1 MKPHREIAILSV
13 LFCASCQVQQ
23 YIDNEDLRIYNT
35 PIGKTKL
42 TRPAAAAAPETQA
55 SIPAATPATPATP
68 ATSATPA
75 APATP
80 APAAPA
86 PPLPPSLQ
94 SGSDWTEETP
104 GAI

>member
-1 MKPHREIAILSV
+1 MKPHRGIAILSV

-55 SIPAATPATPATP
+55 SIPAATPA
-68 ATSATPA
+68 

-86 PPLPPSLQ
+86 QPLPPSIQ

>member
-1 MKPHREIAILSV
+1 MKPHRGIAILTV

-55 SIPAATPATPATP
+55 SIPAN
-68 ATSATPA
+68 TPA

-80 APAAPA
+80 APASPA
-86 PPLPPSLQ
+86 QPLPPSIQ

>member
-1 MKPHREIAILSV
+1 MKPHRGIAILSV

-35 PIGKTKL
+35 PIGKSKL

-55 SIPAATPATPATP
+55 SIPAATPA
-68 ATSATPA
+68 

-86 PPLPPSLQ
+86 QPLPPSLQ

>member
-1 MKPHREIAILSV
+1 MKPHRGIAILSV

-23 YIDNEDLRIYNT
+23 YIDNEDLRSYNT

-55 SIPAATPATPATP
+55 SIPA
-68 ATSATPA
+68 ATPA

>member
-1 MKPHREIAILSV
+1 MKPHRGIAILSV

-42 TRPAAAAAPETQA
+42 TKPAVTPAAALVPQA
-55 SIPAATPATPATP
+55 FTPAAI
-68 ATSATPA
+68 PA

-80 APAAPA
+80 APATAA
-86 PPLPPSLQ
+86 PPLPPSIQ

-104 GAI
+104 GSI

>member
-1 MKPHREIAILSV
+1 MKPHRGIAILSV

-55 SIPAATPATPATP
+55 SIPAATPA
-68 ATSATPA
+68 

>member
-1 MKPHREIAILSV
+1 MKPHRGIAILSV

-55 SIPAATPATPATP
+55 SIPAATPA
-68 ATSATPA
+68 

-86 PPLPPSLQ
+86 QPLPPSLQ

>member
-1 MKPHREIAILSV
+1 MKPHRGIAILSV

-35 PIGKTKL
+35 PIGKSKL

-55 SIPAATPATPATP
+55 SIPAATPA
-68 ATSATPA
+68 

-86 PPLPPSLQ
+86 QPLPPSLQ
-94 SGSDWTEETP
+94 AGSDWTEETP

>member
-1 MKPHREIAILSV
+1 MKPHRGIAILSV

-55 SIPAATPATPATP
+55 SIPAATPA
-68 ATSATPA
+68 PA
-75 APATP
+75 APAQ
-80 APAAPA
+80 
-86 PPLPPSLQ
+86 PLPPSLQ

>member
-1 MKPHREIAILSV
+1 MKPHRGIAILSV

-42 TRPAAAAAPETQA
+42 TEPAGAPEAAPKPQACTPAAQT
-55 SIPAATPATPATP
+55 
-68 ATSATPA
+68 A

-86 PPLPPSLQ
+86 QPLPPSIQ

>member
-1 MKPHREIAILSV
+1 MKPHRGIAILTV

-55 SIPAATPATPATP
+55 SIPAATPA
-68 ATSATPA
+68 

-86 PPLPPSLQ
+86 QPLPPSIQ

>member
-1 MKPHREIAILSV
+1 MKPHRGIAILTV

-42 TRPAAAAAPETQA
+42 TRPTAAAAPETQA
-55 SIPAATPATPATP
+55 SIPAATPA
-68 ATSATPA
+68 

-86 PPLPPSLQ
+86 QPLPPSIQ